1 MFSNDVR
8 LCLWLFLPA
17 KTMFMIRLLLIV
29 FISFI
34 GVSVPARQIRLSS
47 DQIEAMFLKQ
57 NLALIAERMNVSIAD
72 AAIAEATVWDN
83 PELSVGDINFWKRRG
98 LMSTE
103 ARLPVPSSFA
113 RTLSDGFAF
122 GAQDK
127 VGGS

>member
-1 MFSNDVR
+1 
-8 LCLWLFLPA
+8 
-17 KTMFMIRLLLIV
+17 MIRLLLIV

-98 LMSTE
+98 STE
-103 ARLPVPSSFA
+103 ARLPVPSSFRSNSLRWFRFRRA
-113 RTLSDGFAF
+113 G
-122 GAQDK
+122 
-127 VGGS
+127 

>member
-1 MFSNDVR
+1 
-8 LCLWLFLPA
+8 
-17 KTMFMIRLLLIV
+17 MFMIRLLLIV
-29 FISFI
+29 FFSFI

-83 PELSVGDINFWKRRG
+83 PELSVGDINFGRGGG

-103 ARLPVPSSFA
+103 ARLPVPSSFRSNSLRWFRFRRA
-113 RTLSDGFAF
+113 G
-122 GAQDK
+122 
-127 VGGS
+127 

>member
-1 MFSNDVR
+1 
-8 LCLWLFLPA
+8 
-17 KTMFMIRLLLIV
+17 MIRLLLIV

-72 AAIAEATVWDN
+72 AAHCRSNSLGQSGI
-83 PELSVGDINFWKRRG
+83 IRRLISTFGRGGG

-103 ARLPVPSSFA
+103 ARLPVPSSFRSNSLRWFRFRRA
-113 RTLSDGFAF
+113 G
-122 GAQDK
+122 
-127 VGGS
+127 

>member
-1 MFSNDVR
+1 
-8 LCLWLFLPA
+8 
-17 KTMFMIRLLLIV
+17 MIRLLLIV
-29 FISFI
+29 FFSFI

-98 LMSTE
+98 TDEYGGAVASPKQFSLETRVRDKDCVKNRVKR
-103 ARLPVPSSFA
+103 AKIVRF
-113 RTLSDGFAF
+113 TLC
-122 GAQDK
+122 
-127 VGGS
+127 

>member
-1 MFSNDVR
+1 
-8 LCLWLFLPA
+8 
-17 KTMFMIRLLLIV
+17 MIRLLLIV
-29 FISFI
+29 FFSFI

-98 LMSTE
+98 CQSQ
-103 ARLPVPSSFA
+103 AVFA

>member
-1 MFSNDVR
+1 
-8 LCLWLFLPA
+8 
-17 KTMFMIRLLLIV
+17 MIRLLLIV
-29 FISFI
+29 FFSFI
-34 GVSVPARQIRLSS
+34 GISVPARQIRLSS

-98 LMSTE
+98 CGCQSQ
-103 ARLPVPSSFA
+103 AVFA

>member
-1 MFSNDVR
+1 
-8 LCLWLFLPA
+8 
-17 KTMFMIRLLLIV
+17 MIRLLLIV

-83 PELSVGDINFWKRRG
+83 PELSVGG

-103 ARLPVPSSFA
+103 ARLPVPSSFRSNSLRWFRFRRA
-113 RTLSDGFAF
+113 G
-122 GAQDK
+122 
-127 VGGS
+127 

>member
-1 MFSNDVR
+1 
-8 LCLWLFLPA
+8 
-17 KTMFMIRLLLIV
+17 MIRLLLIV

-98 LMSTE
+98 TDEYGGAVASPKQFSLE
-103 ARLPVPSSFA
+103 AQKIEIEKQINQEQTGEGTNTIRHDEKHNKTQQ
-113 RTLSDGFAF
+113 RI
-122 GAQDK
+122 
-127 VGGS
+127 

>member
-1 MFSNDVR
+1 MLMATF
-8 LCLWLFLPA
+8 CPQ

-29 FISFI
+29 FFSFI
-34 GVSVPARQIRLSS
+34 GISVPARQIRLSS

-98 LMSTE
+98 TDE
-103 ARLPVPSSFA
+103 Y
-113 RTLSDGFAF
+113 G
-122 GAQDK
+122 GAVASPKQFRSNSLRWFRFRRA
-127 VGGS
+127 G